1 MSEQDNNDLHM
12 RLTQLEME
20 VQANTRLTTGLQQD
34 LSEVLSILDTAKSGF
49 KVLGV
54 MGNVLKWTASI
65 IAAVGAVWAA
75 FHGSGPK

>member
-1 MSEQDNNDLHM
+1 MTEQDKDEIHM